1 LEDRAVPGSRVR
13 LAHATRGSGPW
24 LTLIAGTGYPM
35 ATWPPDLLDSLT
47 ERYTLLTFDHRGTGG
62 SPSTADAYS
71 TRQFAADVLAL
82 LDELA
87 IESCHLLG
95 HSMGGRVAQ
104 WVALDGPDRV
114 RSLVLAASGP
124 GQVDPSRPQAQ
135 GVPVPTALALIERGY
150 EGFIRET
157 ITRTFF
163 PPEFVAAEP
172 DRVDWLIN
180 AFWSSRPAIED
191 YLKHVAA
198 RQEHRTASR
207 LVDIRQP
214 ALVVVG
220 DADTHRG
227 GTGSHLEQSQ
237 FLARRLPN
245 ARLELIEGERHG
257 FLWTQPAR
265 LAALIG
271 DWIDAVE
278 AGGAGAT

>member
-1 LEDRAVPGSRVR
+1 LEPVR

-24 LTLIAGTGYPM
+24 LALIAGTGYPM
-35 ATWPPDLLDSLT
+35 ATWPPDLLDALA
-47 ERYTLLTFDHRGTGG
+47 ERYTILTFDHRGTGSSPG
-62 SPSTADAYS
+62 SPDAYS

-82 LDELA
+82 LDELE
-87 IESCHLLG
+87 IESSHLLG

-114 RSLVLAASGP
+114 RSLILAASGP
-124 GQVDPSRPQAQ
+124 GQSDPSRPQTQ
-135 GVPVPTALALIERGY
+135 GVPVATALGLIERGY
-150 EGFIRET
+150 EGFIRDT

-163 PPEFVAAEP
+163 TPEFVAAEP
-172 DRVDWLIN
+172 DRVEWLID
-180 AFWSSRPAIED
+180 AFWRSRPAIED
-191 YLKHVAA
+191 YLKHVVA

-207 LVDIRQP
+207 LADIRQP

-237 FLARRLPN
+237 FLAERLPN
-245 ARLELIEGERHG
+245 ARLGLIEGERHG
-257 FLWTQPAR
+257 FLWTQPER

-271 DWIDAVE
+271 EWIDGVE
-278 AGGAGAT
+278 AEGTAA